1 MRQLDHVMA
10 IHPDFEP
17 VASRYEALGF
27 QLTEISHHPMGTGNR
42 LMIFA
47 SNFMEILA
55 VTRPEL
61 IARDT
66 TDVVGDYLSARTGI
80 TGIAVR
86 SESQQQDLTA
96 FAASDVPGVGGF
108 SFQRPVSLPD
118 GRDGMADVDVVVS
131 RNAATPLVFYFTSH
145 QKRPE
150 AIWQPSWQQHPNGA
164 QDIVEVVCVETAGLD
179 ALADYQAKVLGISA
193 LRETSAGKV
202 GDVALGYALS
212 VLTPA
217 QLEQR
222 YAWARLTAEPH
233 AAYVAGLVIRC
244 GALDVVREAV
254 RRHDIP
260 ATCRQHEVFISPRWT
275 DGSFLHLV
283 AAEGG

>member
-108 SFQRPVSLPD
+108 SFQRPVSLPN

-150 AIWQPSWQQHPNGA
+150 AIEITFDGESLAEDRLARWRKECPQSYS
-164 QDIVEVVCVETAGLD
+164 D
-179 ALADYQAKVLGISA
+179 ARKLMAAALLIS
-193 LRETSAGKV
+193 SG
-202 GDVALGYALS
+202 
-212 VLTPA
+212 
-217 QLEQR
+217 
-222 YAWARLTAEPH
+222 
-233 AAYVAGLVIRC
+233 
-244 GALDVVREAV
+244 
-254 RRHDIP
+254 
-260 ATCRQHEVFISPRWT
+260 
-275 DGSFLHLV
+275 
-283 AAEGG
+283 